1 MRDGEAMAAADE
13 LNRPLAGGR
22 KRRGKA
28 GGGLIARLPWARI
41 LGAVLFL
48 LLGGVTL
55 YVSLVDDPLGGEPHA
70 VTPITEAE
78 IDARVAEAS
87 PSGGARILETPRA
100 PGVPGLSPDIQH
112 GVSVLRPDGAGGA
125 QSVIIS
131 IPPEARDLRSR
142 QDVETMRA
150 SDDPAR
156 GLAPAPDP
164 RLVEE
169 SRFGMLPRIGDDGAR
184 ASRVYAR
191 PPPPGAATH
200 PARVAILVTGL
211 GISQTV
217 TGDAIVRL
225 PPEVTLA
232 FAPYGGDLD
241 RLVSRAR
248 NAGHE
253 VMLQVPMQPF
263 DYPDNDPGPHTLTVE
278 ARASENIER
287 LHWVMGRFSGYT
299 GIVNFMGARF
309 TADIDA
315 LAPIVEEIAARG
327 LAIVD
332 DGSSSR
338 AQLASLAQAADV
350 PTARAGFVLDAV
362 PRGDAIDAVLE
373 DLEAHAREHGF
384 AFATASALP
393 VSVERIEAW
402 ARGAADRGILL
413 VPVSAAFTQEFGG

>member
-28 GGGLIARLPWARI
+28 GGGVVARLPWARM
-41 LGAVLFL
+41 LGGALFL
-48 LLGGVTL
+48 LVGGVAL

-78 IDARVAEAS
+78 SDRHRAESA
-87 PSGGARILETPRA
+87 PSGGARIVDTPRNGQGPERA
-100 PGVPGLSPDIQH
+100 PQTQNGVT
-112 GVSVLRPDGAGGA
+112 VLRPDGAGGS

-131 IPPEARDLRSR
+131 IPPEARDLRSPSSP
-142 QDVETMRA
+142 ETA
-150 SDDPAR
+150 SSRDPAR
-156 GLAPAPDP
+156 GLAPAPDS

-169 SRFGMLPRIGDDGAR
+169 SRFGMLPRIGDDGAQP
-184 ASRVYAR
+184 SRVYAR
-191 PPPPGAATH
+191 PPPPDAATH

-211 GISQTV
+211 GISQSV

-225 PPEVTLA
+225 PPDVTLA

-241 RLVSRAR
+241 RLVARAR

-263 DYPDNDPGPHTLTVE
+263 DYPDNDPGPHTLTVD
-278 ARASENIER
+278 AGANENIER
-287 LHWVMGRFSGYT
+287 LHWVMGRFAGYT
-299 GIVNFMGARF
+299 GIVNFMGGRF
-309 TADIDA
+309 TADADA
-315 LAPIVEEIAARG
+315 LAPIIEEIAQRG

-338 AQLASLAQAADV
+338 ARIVPLAQEADI
-350 PTARAGFVLDAV
+350 PSKRAGFVLDAV
-362 PRGDAIDAVLE
+362 PRADAIDAR
-373 DLEAHAREHGF
+373 LEALEEHAREHGF

-393 VSVERIEAW
+393 VSVATIERW
-402 ARGAADRGILL
+402 AQDAAERGILL
-413 VPVSAAFTQEFGG
+413 VPVSSGFPQGFDG

>member
-28 GGGLIARLPWARI
+28 GAGLLARLPFARM
-41 LGAVLFL
+41 LGSALFL
-48 LLGGVTL
+48 LVAGVAL

-70 VTPITEAE
+70 VTPIVEAE
-78 IDARVAEAS
+78 IDSRLAEAT
-87 PSGGARILETPRA
+87 PSGGARILETPRE
-100 PGVPGLSPDIQH
+100 PGVPALSPDIQH
-112 GVSVLRPDGAGGA
+112 GVSVLRPDGAGGT

-131 IPPEARDLRSR
+131 IPPEARDLRSP
-142 QDVETMRA
+142 QDVQA
-150 SDDPAR
+150 SGSDDPAR
-156 GLAPAPDP
+156 GLAPAPDA

-184 ASRVYAR
+184 ASRIYAR
-191 PPPPGAATH
+191 PAPPGAAGH

-211 GISQTV
+211 GISQSV

-232 FAPYGGDLD
+232 FAPYGGDLE
-241 RLVSRAR
+241 RLVARAR

-278 ARASENIER
+278 ARAGENIER

-309 TADIDA
+309 TADADA

-338 AQLASLAQAADV
+338 AQLALLARAADV

-362 PRGDAIDAVLE
+362 PRAEAIDAALA

-393 VSVERIEAW
+393 VSVARIEAW
-402 ARGAADRGILL
+402 AREAADRGILL
-413 VPVSAAFTQEFGG
+413 MPVSAAFTQEFGG

>member
-1 MRDGEAMAAADE
+1 VRDGEAMAAGDE
-13 LNRPLAGGR
+13 LNRPLTGGR
-22 KRRGKA
+22 KRRGRA
-28 GGGLIARLPWARI
+28 GAGLLARLPWARM
-41 LGAVLFL
+41 LGAALFL
-48 LLGGVTL
+48 LVGGVAL

-70 VTPITEAE
+70 VTPIAEAE
-78 IDARVAEAS
+78 IDSRLAEAA
-87 PSGGARILETPRA
+87 PSGGARVVETPRE
-100 PGVPGLSPDIQH
+100 PGVRATSPESQN
-112 GVSVLRPDGAGGA
+112 GVSVLRPDGAGGT

-131 IPPEARDLRSR
+131 IPPEARDMRSR
-142 QDVETMRA
+142 QDVQA
-150 SDDPAR
+150 SGNDDPAR

-164 RLVEE
+164 RIVEE

-191 PPPPGAATH
+191 PAPAGAVGH

-211 GISQTV
+211 GISQSA

-232 FAPYGGDLD
+232 FAPYGGDLE
-241 RLVSRAR
+241 RLVARAR

-278 ARASENIER
+278 ADTDENIER

-309 TADIDA
+309 TADADV
-315 LAPIVEEIAARG
+315 LAPIVEEIAGRG

-338 AQLASLAQAADV
+338 AQLAPLARAADV

-362 PRGDAIDAVLE
+362 PRAEAIDAVLA
-373 DLEAHAREHGF
+373 DLEAHASEHGF

-393 VSVERIEAW
+393 VSVARIEAW
-402 ARGAADRGILL
+402 AREAADRGILL
-413 VPVSAAFTQEFGG
+413 MPVSAAVTQEFGW

>member
-28 GGGLIARLPWARI
+28 GAGVLARLPWARV
-41 LGAVLFL
+41 LGAALFL
-48 LLGGVTL
+48 LVGGVAL
-55 YVSLVDDPLGGEPHA
+55 YVSLIDDPLGGEPHA
-70 VTPITEAE
+70 VAPIIQGDGETTMA
-78 IDARVAEAS
+78 DAAHG
-87 PSGGARILETPRA
+87 GGARILETPRESD
-100 PGVPGLSPDIQH
+100 VPALSPQMQN
-112 GVSVLRPDGAGGA
+112 GVSVLRPDGAGGS

-131 IPPEARDLRSR
+131 IPPEARDLRSVSGPV
-142 QDVETMRA
+142 DH
-150 SDDPAR
+150 PADSR
-156 GLAPAPDP
+156 TSGLSPAPDA

-191 PPPPGAATH
+191 PPPPGAVAH

-211 GISQTV
+211 GISQSV

-225 PPEVTLA
+225 PPDVTLA
-232 FAPYGGDLD
+232 FAPYGGDLE
-241 RLVSRAR
+241 RLVARAR

-263 DYPDNDPGPHTLTVE
+263 DYPDNDPGPHTLTAD
-278 ARASENIER
+278 ARANENIDR

-309 TADIDA
+309 SSEEAS
-315 LAPIVEEIAARG
+315 LAPIIEEIGERG
-327 LAIVD
+327 LAIID

-338 AQLASLAQAADV
+338 ARIVPLAQAADV
-350 PTARAGFVLDAV
+350 PTARADIVLDAV
-362 PRGDAIDAVLE
+362 PRAEAIEAALARLE
-373 DLEAHAREHGF
+373 EHAREHGF

-393 VSVERIEAW
+393 VTVAQVERW
-402 ARGAADRGILL
+402 AQDAADRGILL
-413 VPVSAAFTQEFGG
+413 VPVSTLFRQGFDG